1 MFETNYSDI
10 LVRHEGDLVHLH
22 MGDYHFFCQC
32 SIGKNFNKF
41 GKLLQNL
48 FDKNLLRFLLLIRVA
63 TVMSQ

>member
-10 LVRHEGDLVHLH
+10 LVIHEDLVHLH

-32 SIGKNFNKF
+32 SIAKNFNKF

-48 FDKNLLRFLLLIRVA
+48 FDKSLLRLL
-63 TVMSQ
+63 